1 MYTEQLSQALSIA
14 GTELDP
20 VSQGAGTVTTGSVDM
35 SKFHRAIFVVMVG
48 NVGGAGTVDAKLQTS
63 PVSNFGSGVA
73 DVTGSNITQV
83 TASNKIVTLE
93 MRADQVPAGSRYA
106 RLSVTVG
113 TNAVLIAALAIG
125 GEAIQKPGNAN
136 DIAAVAQRVVV

>member
-1 MYTEQLSQALSIA
+1 MYTEQLSQALSVA

-20 VSQGAGTVTTGSVDM
+20 VSQVAATVTTGGVDM
-35 SKFHRAIFVVMVG
+35 SKFHRVSFVLMVG
-48 NVGGAGTVDAKLQTS
+48 SIGAAGTVDAKLQTS

-73 DVTGSNITQV
+73 DVAGSNITQI

-113 TNAVLIAALAIG
+113 TNAVLIAALPIG
-125 GEAIQKPGNAN
+125 GEAVEKPGNAN

>member
-14 GTELDP
+14 GTEIDP
-20 VSQGAGTVTTGSVDM
+20 VSQAAGTVTTGGVDI
-35 SKFHRAIFVVMVG
+35 SKFHRAMFVVMVG
-48 NVGGAGTVDAKLQTS
+48 SVGAAGTVDAKLQTS
-63 PVSNFGSGVA
+63 PVSNFASGVA

-83 TASNKIVTLE
+83 TAGNKVVTLE
-93 MRADQVPAGSRYA
+93 MRADQVPAGARYA

-125 GEAIQKPGNAN
+125 SEAALKPASAN
-136 DIAAVAQRVVV
+136 DVAAVAQRVVV

>member
-14 GTELDP
+14 GAEIDP
-20 VSQGAGTVTTGSVDM
+20 VGQSAGTVTTGGVDM

-48 NVGGAGTVDAKLQTS
+48 SVGAAGTVDAKLQTS

-73 DVTGSNITQV
+73 DVVGSNITQV
-83 TASNKIVTLE
+83 TAGNKVVTLE
-93 MRADQVPAGSRYA
+93 MRADQVPAGARYV

-113 TNAVLIAALAIG
+113 ANAVLIAALAVG
-125 GEAIQKPGNAN
+125 GEAAEKPGSAN
-136 DIAAVAQRVVV
+136 DVTSVAQRLVV